1 MKRWI
6 LILSIAAMP
15 SARAVQRDQV
25 FAAPDFRTAPPNV
38 EILGETAADGVVTT
52 EFFLDGGLVNG
63 TPTRIYG
70 QYSRPEKPGRYPAVL
85 EIHGAGLKRLTSDA
99 TRFYAQHGFAALA
112 FDWAG
117 PGKEREGPTSLTGS
131 PGGQAYPGERP
142 DRWILYGLEVDKAAG
157 GVRFARRC
165 LMYLRSRPEV
175 DSGKLFVS
183 GMSAGAHLSLLLLGQ
198 EPGIRGAAI
207 KYGCGFIRDTKNCW
221 GGTKAGFFIPISLT
235 SPADQDAWLA
245 VYDPKHDLPRYRAP
259 VLMLTGTDDA
269 FFRLP
274 AVLRTYREIPGPKT
288 LCVLPNDN
296 HSQVGNTAL
305 PLRFFQTVLDQAPAW
320 PELTP
325 PEARLDGDRLRLQSR
340 IRAPS
345 KLKRVEFAVRCR
357 PKQRPEDIRKAE
369 DLPFL
374 KHWQILP
381 ATEAGG
387 FWSVDVPAPG
397 PDEQLIAYALAEDET
412 GAKASSDTCEVP
424 AWPDWRE

>member
-1 MKRWI
+1 MNRWV
-6 LILSIAAMP
+6 LIIVIAAMGT
-15 SARAVQRDQV
+15 ARAAERDGYFQV
-25 FAAPDFRTAPPNV
+25 PDFRAVPPNV
-38 EILGETAADGVVTT
+38 EQIGESVSNGVVTT
-52 EFFLDGGLVNG
+52 EFMFDGGLFNG
-63 TPTRIYG
+63 KPTRIYC
-70 QYSRPEKPGRYPAVL
+70 QYSRPERPGRYPAVL
-85 EIHGAGLKRLTSDA
+85 EIHGAGLKRLTSEA
-99 TRFYAQHGFAALA
+99 TQFYARNGFAALS

-117 PGKEREGPTSLTGS
+117 PGKDREGPTSVTWS

-142 DRWILYGLEVDKAAG
+142 DRWLLHGLEVDKVAC

-165 LMYLRSRPEV
+165 LMFLRSRPEV
-175 DSGKLFVS
+175 DSEKLFVS

-198 EPGIRGAAI
+198 EPGLRGAAI

-245 VYDPKHDLPRYRAP
+245 VYDPKHDLPRYRTSI
-259 VLMLTGTDDA
+259 LMLTGTDDA

-274 AVLRTYREIPGPKT
+274 AVLRTYREIKSPKT

-296 HSQVGNTAL
+296 HSQVGNTVL
-305 PLRFFQTVLDQAPAW
+305 PLRYFQTVLGQAPAW
-320 PELTP
+320 PELTA
-325 PEARLDGDRLRLQSR
+325 PETRLQGDRLRLSTR

-345 KLKRVEFAVRCR
+345 KLKQVEFAVRCR

-374 KHWQILP
+374 KHWQTLP
-381 ATEAGG
+381 ATESGG
-387 FWSVDVPAPG
+387 RWWVDVPAPG
-397 PDEQLIAYALAEDET
+397 PDEQLLAYALAEDET
-412 GAKASSDTCEVP
+412 GAQASSDTCEVP